1 MIDMTAYQQAAKRT
15 ATYAPADALAYLIPG
30 LRVEVDEFTRTRVH
44 SDAEKLEIGDVAWF
58 TVMIM
63 DTLNHQAVTM
73 LNPTMRPPFDLDTH
87 SSAML
92 DRWVKIVRAGRAANL
107 TPLDVDYLL
116 QRCGQLLAAIVSFAA
131 YRGWDLAALLQA
143 NLDKLA
149 RRYGE
154 ANS

>member
-30 LRVEVDEFTRTRVH
+30 LRCEVDEFTRTRVH

-63 DTLNHQAVTM
+63 DTLNHSAVTM
-73 LNPTMRPPFDLDTH
+73 LNPTAYPPFALADAST
-87 SSAML
+87 AML
-92 DRWVKIVRAGRAANL
+92 DVWVKAVRAGRAHYL
-107 TPLDVDYLL
+107 TTQEVDSLL
-116 QRCGQLLAAIVSFAA
+116 QRCHQMMAAIASFAA
-131 YRGWDLAALLQA
+131 YRGWALADVLQA

-149 RRYGE
+149 QRYGE
-154 ANS
+154 AAQ